1 MSNLYQR
8 IICAIVALDIY
19 SQNIFYLLYNVTII
33 YNVTFPKID
42 SNQDLRVLLLFITST
57 PLKLLCFL
65 QRMTQDRNQ
74 LLFGIVKSIV
84 LSLKFTF
91 KLNYPRA
98 DYNKPAIRNT
108 VLSLC
113 WHKPSLFYTL

>member
-1 MSNLYQR
+1 
-8 IICAIVALDIY
+8 
-19 SQNIFYLLYNVTII
+19 
-33 YNVTFPKID
+33 
-42 SNQDLRVLLLFITST
+42 
-57 PLKLLCFL
+57 
-65 QRMTQDRNQ
+65 MTQDRNQ